1 MGHDCGSERR
11 SSQTQQLLY
20 DSTTTANPL
29 QVITTEMFAFTNA
42 NHLTPSLPCQLYTIT
57 SLHSSVHITE
67 EHTNI
72 RAFSW
77 VQITLSACWPPP
89 CLQCDSL
96 SSSAPACSQLNPYHW
111 PQVQCRGSGGD
122 CGATCDCTDP
132 RGHTIACRPSLLSQ
146 LTPLFQLVTIPSTC
160 VPACPP
166 PWSLSPVSTALSPV
180 STALCTH
187 RHRMCSHRRALLQPR
202 PWQLQVSL

>member
-132 RGHTIACRPSLLSQ
+132 RGHTIASVTADTTVPTCNYPFHMCTCMS
-146 LTPLFQLVTIPSTC
+146 TPLIPVTGLHCIVT
-160 VPACPP
+160 
-166 PWSLSPVSTALSPV
+166 SLHCIVHT
-180 STALCTH
+180 
-187 RHRMCSHRRALLQPR
+187 
-202 PWQLQVSL
+202 